1 MTILL
6 SRDVF
11 REAVFKRDGHACV
24 ICKKTEAEVGQLDA
38 HHILD
43 RKLFP
48 DGGYYLSNGATLC
61 SEHHIEAEKCDLTV
75 EEIRHA
81 AGITEVILPPGLL
94 PGIIYDKWGQE
105 VDEGIISRKYGRTYH
120 LNFSPGTTSDDRIA
134 HDYWNDVKKIDQ
146 LVITEKLDG
155 ENNCLSEHGVF
166 ARSHAST
173 TESRWTQ
180 DIRQRWQ
187 SMKYDLKGG
196 VQIFLENLYAIHSIE
211 YRNIDHHYYV
221 FAVRENGRCA
231 GWDEVKFWADSF
243 DLPTVPVLQTVHPSG
258 YLDEAEFKNL
268 ILNYA
273 SKKSDFDS
281 YNHVMSPTGEL
292 INEEQCTR
300 EGIVIAN
307 VNEYLL
313 RNFDKNVFKYVRA
326 KHVKTDEHWTRNW
339 KRAKL
344 NWERVK
350 V

>member
-1 MTILL
+1 MEKLL
-6 SRDVF
+6 TREEFNHQCLQRDNY
-11 REAVFKRDGHACV
+11 KCV
-24 ICKKTEAEVGQLDA
+24 ICKKTESEVGKLDV
-38 HHILD
+38 HHLFD
-43 RKLFP
+43 RKLFENS
-48 DGGYYLSNGATLC
+48 GNFKSNGASLC
-61 SEHHIEAEKCDLTV
+61 SEHHMEAEKCDLTV
-75 EEIRHA
+75 EEIRHS
-81 AGITEVILPPGLL
+81 AGITEAILPPGLL

-105 VDEGIISRKYGRTYH
+105 IDEGIISRKYGRTYH

-134 HDYWNDVKKIDQ
+134 FDYWKDLRNIDE
-146 LVITEKLDG
+146 LLITEKLDG

-166 ARSHAST
+166 ARSHAAT

-211 YRNIDHHYYV
+211 YRNLDNHYFV

-231 GWDEVKFWADSF
+231 GWDEVKFWAESF

-258 YLDEAEFKNL
+258 QLEEFEFKNL

-273 SKKSDFDS
+273 SKKSDLDS
-281 YNHVMSPTGEL
+281 YNHVMNSAGEL
-292 INEEQCTR
+292 INQEQCTR
-300 EGIVIAN
+300 EGIVVAN
-307 VNEYLL
+307 ADEYLL

-326 KHVKTDEHWTRNW
+326 KHVKTDEHWTKNW